1 MQAQGSFV
9 LVLHGHMPWVLGHGQ
24 WPHGE
29 QWLHEAAL
37 GVYLP
42 LLKLVDELQDAGARA
57 PFTLGLMPVLVEQ
70 LRSPRFV
77 SGFRSWLDERLLL
90 ARRDADDRGVEHLAR
105 HWEAHL
111 LSMRQRFDDI
121 DGDIVGAFAAH
132 AKAGRVELL
141 SSLATHGYAPL
152 ILHDASIRAQ
162 LSAGLAISE
171 RHLGFRPGGVWL
183 PECAFRPAG
192 PWTPPV
198 LHGDERLRA
207 GVDQL
212 LGEQGVTHFFVD
224 AHLYAGARSEG
235 IVEDGRFRKV
245 DWEEASKYP
254 LRGWRNVLEPH
265 RVGTDGTMSEVVAFA
280 RHPRASEQVWSGQ
293 VGYPGDARYLE
304 FHKKRGDNG
313 LRYWR
318 VTGRGVDLGDKQL
331 YDPGAVSGACF
342 EHAQHFAH
350 SVRRILTAYRE
361 QTGRDGCLVAP
372 FDAELFGHWWHE
384 GPTFLRDVLLTL
396 HADPAVRVQ
405 SAVERRFSHPPDKV
419 AWLPEGSWGDGG
431 DHRVWFRDEYRWV
444 WETAYRAEDR
454 YLGLRWRVSQAPA
467 RRRRRAER
475 WLQRAGR
482 ELLLLQSSDWPFV
495 ISTGGAVDYGW
506 QRICG
511 HQEGYD
517 RCCMA
522 VEDALAGRPTDPL
535 LAGWLR
541 VQERQHAWQTPVDP
555 GWWRE

>member
-1 MQAQGSFV
+1 MHPQGSFV
-9 LVLHGHMPWVLGHGQ
+9 LVLHGHMPWVLGHGR

-29 QWLHEAAL
+29 QWLYEAAL

-42 LLKLVDELQDAGARA
+42 LLNLVDELDAAGARA
-57 PFTLGLMPVLVEQ
+57 PFTLGLVPVLVEQ

-77 SGFRSWLDERLLL
+77 TGFRSWLDERLAL
-90 ARRDADDRGVEHLAR
+90 ARRDAADPDLRALAH
-105 HWEAHL
+105 HWEEHL
-111 LSMRQRFDDI
+111 LSMRQRFAGI
-121 DGDIVGAFAAH
+121 DGDIVGAFAEH
-132 AKAGRVELL
+132 ARVGRVELL
-141 SSLATHGYAPL
+141 TSLATHAYAPL
-152 ILHDASIRAQ
+152 LLHDASIRGQ
-162 LSAGLAISE
+162 LAAGLAISE
-171 RHLGFRPGGVWL
+171 QHLGFRPGGLWL

-198 LHGDERLRA
+198 LHHDQRLRA

-212 LGEQGVTHFFVD
+212 LAEQGITHFFVD
-224 AHLYAGARSEG
+224 AHLFAGARSEG
-235 IVEDGRFRKV
+235 VVEDGQFRKV
-245 DWEEASKYP
+245 DWEEATRDP
-254 LRGWRNVLEPH
+254 GRGWRDVLEPH
-265 RVGTDGTMSEVVAFA
+265 RVGTDGGMSEVVAFA
-280 RHPRASEQVWSGQ
+280 RHPRVSEQVWSGQ
-293 VGYPGDARYLE
+293 VGYPGDPRYLE
-304 FHKKRGDNG
+304 FHKKHGDNG

-318 VTGRGVDLGDKQL
+318 VTGRDVDLGAKQR
-331 YDPGAVSGACF
+331 YDPAAVAGACY

-350 SVRRILTAYRE
+350 TVSGILSDYRRR
-361 QTGRDGCLVAP
+361 TGRDGCLVAP

-384 GPTFLRDVLLTL
+384 GPRFLRDVLLTL

-405 SAVERRFSHPPDKV
+405 SAFERRFSHPPDKV
-419 AWLPEGSWGDGG
+419 AWLPEGSWGEGG

-454 YLGLRWRVSQAPA
+454 FLGLRWRVSRAPA

-475 WLQRAGR
+475 WLRRAAR

-495 ISTGGAVDYGW
+495 ITTGGAVDYGW

-535 LAGWLR
+535 LAAWLR
-541 VQERQHAWQTPVDP
+541 VQERQHAWQTEVDP